1 VSTIDDAIRLENQ
14 AEANYRKAAQETLDP
29 GVREILTLL
38 ADEEAQHAE
47 SLAALEMVPFEGPD
61 LLDSARKWI
70 RGVVEGGASR
80 LSTEASLLDVLRRA
94 MTIEQ
99 TTEAFYRDH
108 QNRSQDEP
116 TKELF
121 RQLAEAERN
130 HYHFVSSLVEYY
142 DRPNEWVESAEF
154 GLRDE
159 Y

>member
-1 VSTIDDAIRLENQ
+1 VSVIDDAIRLENQ
-14 AEANYRKAAQETLDP
+14 AEANYRKAAQETSDP

-108 QNRSQDEP
+108 QNRSPDEP

-121 RQLAEAERN
+121 KQLAEAEKT
-130 HYHFVSSLVEYY
+130 HFHFVSSLIEYY
-142 DRPNEWVESAEF
+142 DRPNEWVESAEY
-154 GLRDE
+154 GMRDE